1 MFEAIFFPRNA
12 ERYRAAPLV
21 EQRERYLRHLKELG
35 TSRSTLRKCANDQL
49 SLMRLL
55 NLQGDDRVSIH
66 RIEAAATIWSRP
78 KGRKCNRPASFKAR
92 TRFVRRGIQWLRFLG
107 WLDEPDHEHHPRHA
121 EIAIFERWLR
131 PQVSPHLRDPEGS
144 GECRVLADELCVSLE
159 ERTQALLRHV
169 GNEVV
174 EQAALSE

>member
-1 MFEAIFFPRNA
+1 MNFVTR
-12 ERYRAAPLV
+12 
-21 EQRERYLRHLKELG
+21 
-35 TSRSTLRKCANDQL
+35 
-49 SLMRLL
+49 
-55 NLQGDDRVSIH
+55 
-66 RIEAAATIWSRP
+66 AAATCAAVAVAGALFVSAAAADALADIEKAKVIRIAVPQDFAPFGSVGPDLQPRGYDIDMANYIGKQLGVKVQLVP
-78 KGRKCNRPASFKAR
+78 VTSANRIAYLQTHKVDLVISS
-92 TRFVRRGIQWLRFLG
+92 LG
-107 WLDEPDHEHHPRHA
+107 KNPEREKVIDFSIPYEPVA
-121 EIAIFERWLR
+121 ECRSS